1 MDDPLHKHGRF
12 FDVWSNFYRRTLL
25 GLELRRIQRQALE
38 RLRVVPG
45 QRVLDLGCG
54 PGDGTSRL
62 NGSGAVA
69 IGLDYSDGMLD
80 TARRAPSNAGRLTR
94 GDAGRLPFRDGAFD
108 AVYCYHVLE
117 HVPGPESAVRE
128 AHRVLAPRGVGY
140 FGTPTKSRI
149 VGYLGGRAT
158 TWEKVAW
165 NATDWWQRLTGRWS
179 NAQGAHA
186 GFTDRE
192 LLRLLGA
199 EFARVESVSLPYYLG
214 KYPRLAGLW
223 RTSYRLGFARFL
235 APSVYARVGGG

>member
-1 MDDPLHKHGRF
+1 VSFEFEARF
-12 FDVWSNFYRRTLL
+12 FRELL
-25 GLELRRIQRQALE
+25 SESGVTPR
-38 RLRVVPG
+38 
-45 QRVLDLGCG
+45 RVLVVGCG
-54 PGDGTSRL
+54 AGVEVAHIASATGATVVGVDLDVDPNAR
-62 NGSGAVA
+62 SGA
-69 IGLDYSDGMLD
+69 
-80 TARRAPSNAGRLTR
+80 TALARA
-94 GDAGRLPFRDGAFD
+94 DARRLPFRDGAFD

-140 FGTPTKSRI
+140 FGTPNKSRI

-158 TWEKVAW
+158 TWEKVTW